1 MEHVLFR
8 GWMVNFYKM
17 NKQKNPKQARSRSLM
32 SSVNRIGKTAML
44 QGQRCLFAF
53 VSMCHSNHRS
63 VWDLGADSM
72 LGTGKAKSPWSRD

>member
-17 NKQKNPKQARSRSLM
+17 NKRKNPKQAHSRSLM

-44 QGQRCLFAF
+44 QEQRCLFA
-53 VSMCHSNHRS
+53 
-63 VWDLGADSM
+63 L
-72 LGTGKAKSPWSRD
+72 